1 MRFTADSKVPND
13 LVGSCVFGQSCLLAR
28 RLIERGVP
36 VVSVHH
42 PGWDTHD
49 RLMLQ
54 PKDGYTG
61 AKGDV
66 GLLTAF
72 DLGFS
77 TLISDLKSRGMLD
90 ETLVIAMGEFGRNP
104 KINTQG

>member
-1 MRFTADSKVPND
+1 
-13 LVGSCVFGQSCLLAR
+13 
-28 RLIERGVP
+28 
-36 VVSVHH
+36 
-42 PGWDTHD
+42 
-49 RLMLQ
+49 MLQ
-54 PKDGYTG
+54 AKDGDTG

-77 TLISDLKSRGMLD
+77 ALISDLKSRGMLD
-90 ETLVIAMGEFGRNP
+90 ETLVIAMGEFGRKP